1 MIAVYLVAIAI
12 GLFMIAVAV
21 FNWDDWFFDAE
32 SRIIEMIGGDQMVR
46 WYWAIGGGFLIV
58 AAIVHWIWGRDIF
71 PDF

>member
-46 WYWAIGGGFLIV
+46 WYWAAGGGFLIV

-71 PDF
+71 SDF